1 MFLTAILSGS
11 PLLDA
16 VEQVESGKNPLAR
29 NTASHA
35 IGPLQ
40 ITPVVVDDI
49 NRIYGL
55 KLRHADMTDPHLS
68 RVVFLK
74 YVNHY
79 ATPERLG
86 HEVTNRDRA
95 LIWRHGPDG
104 WKRKESGYWTR
115 IQNLLTN

>member
-1 MFLTAILSGS
+1 M
-11 PLLDA
+11 DA
-16 VEQVESGKNPLAR
+16 VEQVETGGNRLAR
-29 NTASHA
+29 NTASNA
-35 IGPLQ
+35 LGPLQ
-40 ITPVVVDDI
+40 ITPIVIEDV

-74 YVNHY
+74 YTEHY

-86 HEVTNRDRA
+86 RAVIDRDRA
-95 LIWRHGPDG
+95 LIWRHGPNG

-115 IQNLLTN
+115 IHNLLTHP